1 MSKPNEKE
9 EWLNQT
15 ITITVTNE
23 HGNELYR
30 KYGLRDGQL
39 PDFMQR
45 ELQDIVDTLLDT
57 SYILES
63 SILLPDLQDV
73 ETLLDT
79 SEL

>member
-30 KYGLRDGQL
+30 KFALDDGLL
-39 PDFMQR
+39 PTGCRMS
-45 ELQDIVDTLLDT
+45 LQEMVDTLLDT
-57 SYILES
+57 S
-63 SILLPDLQDV
+63 
-73 ETLLDT
+73 
-79 SEL
+79 EL